1 MTTQTII
8 STVQK
13 YLDDVEGAD
22 ADTTSVLTALR
33 LATLE
38 LSSMPIV
45 KDRIFPQVSSTIE
58 LVDGETEYALPD
70 NYNYNVSRVT
80 YDSASNL
87 GSHVDLRPIT
97 ESGLLEYQQNLGA
110 GIENYLI
117 RGTNIVLAGTPGPTE
132 DGKFLTIYYAEL
144 PDIDLIQND
153 STETLLGKKYPHVLI
168 DMAIRRFLLTE
179 PDLAPVAD
187 RYEALVEKHKEGIR
201 QELETVTAEG
211 AWNHE
216 VPPL

>member
-1 MTTQTII
+1 MTTQTILT
-8 STVQK
+8 TVQK

-38 LSSMPIV
+38 LSSLPIV
-45 KDRIFPQVSSTIE
+45 KDRLFPQTSSTIE
-58 LVDGETEYALPD
+58 LVEDDTEYALPS

-80 YDSASNL
+80 YDTDANI
-87 GSHVDLRPIT
+87 GSQVDLRPLV
-97 ESGLLEYQQNLGA
+97 ESDILEYQQGLGA
-110 GIENYLI
+110 SIENYSV
-117 RGTNIVLAGTPGPTE
+117 RGTNLIIAGTPGANE
-132 DGKFLTIYYAEL
+132 AGKVLTVHYAEL
-144 PDIDLIQND
+144 PDITLIQND
-153 STETLLGKKYPHVLI
+153 STETLLGTKYPHVLI

-187 RYEALVEKHKEGIR
+187 RYETLVEKHKESIR

-211 AWNHE
+211 PFSNE
-216 VPPL
+216 LPPL